1 MEAQSIQEYERLEKY
16 YWWFVGRRNII
27 ARVLKR
33 YFSGRQL
40 RILDWGCGP
49 GGNFKLLERY
59 GQVLGVDASDESV
72 SACRRKGI
80 TAVMKAAD
88 LSEFKPD
95 TAYDL
100 ITNFDVLEHI
110 SDDTGFLC
118 GVRELLATGGYMMVT
133 VPAYQFLWGRLDE
146 AVGHKRRYTRKG
158 IIRKFNQCGFSVVM
172 ASYFNFFIS
181 PAFVAYRMLEKLR
194 RNTKSSLSG
203 SVVEFPVLINW
214 LFAMI
219 VSFEALLIPYINLPF
234 GTSIIVLARKQA

>member
-27 ARVLKR
+27 ARVLNK
-33 YFSGRQL
+33 YFSGKQL

-49 GGNFKLLERY
+49 GGNFKLLEQY

-80 TAVMKAAD
+80 TAVLKAED
-88 LSEFKPD
+88 LSEFRPN

-110 SDDTGFLC
+110 SDDVGFLR
-118 GVRELLATGGYMMVT
+118 GVRELLTPGGHMMVT

-146 AVGHKRRYTRKG
+146 VVGHKRRYTRKE
-158 IIRKFNQCGFSVVM
+158 IVRKFNQCGFSVVM

-181 PAFVAYRMLEKLR
+181 PAFVAYRMIEKLK
-194 RNTKSSLSG
+194 RNTKRSLSG
-203 SVVEFPVLINW
+203 SVVEFPALVNW
-214 LFAMI
+214 LFAKI
-219 VSFEALLIPYINLPF
+219 VFLEALLIPHINLPF
-234 GTSIIVLARKQA
+234 GTSIIVLAKKQA